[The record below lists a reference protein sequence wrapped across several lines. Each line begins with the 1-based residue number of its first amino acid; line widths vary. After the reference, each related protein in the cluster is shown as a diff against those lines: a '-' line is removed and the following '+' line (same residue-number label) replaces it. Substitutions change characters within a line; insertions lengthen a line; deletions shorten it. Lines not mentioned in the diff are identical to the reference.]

1 MWVITW
7 RRAHKLFVRCD
18 LSLRIHECGLN
29 GLPYPFSPK
38 PMHETATLLIHCPD
52 RAGLVHDVTG
62 FISSHQGNII
72 DLQQHIDEEQ
82 NAFFMRLEWNMEK
95 FTLEKDEIEA
105 RLQPMA
111 RRHEMQLKLAFSS
124 QKKRLALFVTKENH
138 CIYDLLARHEA
149 GELPVE
155 IPLIV
160 ANHDTLKPA
169 ADRFGI
175 PFHLFPITKD
185 NKLAQEQAMIALLKK
200 ERIHTVVLAKY
211 MQIIGSAMIAEF
223 PNRILNIHHSFLP
236 AFVGAKPY
244 HQAFER
250 GVKIIGATSHYV
262 TTELDQG
269 PIIHQDVMRVSHED
283 TVPDLVRLGRDLEK
297 NVLAKALWWHVRD
310 RVLVFKNKTIVFD

>member
-1 MWVITW
+1 MT
-7 RRAHKLFVRCD
+7 
-18 LSLRIHECGLN
+18 
-29 GLPYPFSPK
+29 
-38 PMHETATLLIHCPD
+38 ETATLLIHCPD
-52 RAGLVHDVTG
+52 RPGLVHDVTG

-72 DLQQHIDEEQ
+72 DLQQHIDEAQ
-82 NAFFMRLEWNMEK
+82 NAFFMRLEWSLEK
-95 FTLEKDEIEA
+95 FTLEKEEIEA

-124 QKKRLALFVTKENH
+124 QRKRVALFVTKENH

-149 GELPVE
+149 GELPVD
-155 IPLIV
+155 IPVIMS
-160 ANHDTLKPA
+160 NHDTLRPA
-169 ADRFGI
+169 AERFGI
-175 PFHLFPITKD
+175 PFHRFEITKD
-185 NKLAQEQAMIALLKK
+185 NKIEQEQAMIGLLKQ
-200 ERIHTVVLAKY
+200 ERVDTVVLAKY
-211 MQIIGSAMIAEF
+211 MQIIGPAMIAEF

-262 TTELDQG
+262 TTQLDEG

-310 RVLVFKNKTIVFD
+310 QVLVFKNKTVVFD